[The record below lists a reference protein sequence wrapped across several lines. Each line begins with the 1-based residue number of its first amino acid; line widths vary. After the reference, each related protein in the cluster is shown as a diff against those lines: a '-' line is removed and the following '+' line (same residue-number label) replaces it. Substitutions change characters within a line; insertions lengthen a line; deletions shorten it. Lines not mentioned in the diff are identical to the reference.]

1 MNKSSSHDRAKKN
14 RSSLWESSSD
24 SDAGASD
31 DGSLSVEDIWGEG
44 TGYVPAIGDTPVTFP
59 GEQPTT
65 NRARGFGTTF
75 TDDASRTTTPG
86 TQDVVPDQGTPQAGE
101 SAAHHAGVDALTA
114 ENATPAK
121 TTAEQTT
128 SETEAPEAKATETP
142 AAESAAAETAAPDAV
157 SAHEVAADSVADA
170 VAAADVAESTTDVAE
185 AVDVAEAPGP
195 GVVLDAAAAQ
205 ASNRT
210 MRLPA
215 GAGTDDHGRAGAIG
229 GSGTAGV
236 PSDAGDVG
244 ENGEEPVGRGPR
256 SGRAQV
262 SRPHTAQRPG
272 RPATPAAQSAKQA
285 MQMVK
290 QNTQSAKQ
298 GAQPREVPL
307 FGSWLG
313 WCKEHLRALLW
324 GTAGF
329 LAVVAIALYTL
340 PIVAV
345 GQVKVNGIH
354 QLTYDDV
361 IAISEIEPGEN
372 MMRLNYSAAA
382 KRLIDDPWVE
392 KVNVKPEF
400 FNTVTIDITERT
412 PILFVRGDVEGQDIL
427 VDTHGVAFTTAP
439 APLGAIEL
447 IETDTTNT
455 KVLAD
460 IVAIVSALPD
470 NVRMQI
476 GSVAAH
482 TPNTIMLNTYDDRH
496 ITVGDGSNAANKA
509 LAVATA
515 LQMPGRFFNVSNPQ
529 LIAVS

>member
-1 MNKSSSHDRAKKN
+1 MNRSSSHDRAKKN
-14 RSSLWESSSD
+14 RSSLWESSSA

-44 TGYVPAIGDTPVTFP
+44 TGHVPAIGDTPVTFP

-65 NRARGFGTTF
+65 NRARGFGAAF
-75 TDDASRTTTPG
+75 TDDASCTTTPG

-101 SAAHHAGVDALTA
+101 SAAHHAGADALTA
-114 ENATPAK
+114 ETATAEK
-121 TTAEQTT
+121 TTAEKTT
-128 SETEAPEAKATETP
+128 AETEAPEAKATETP
-142 AAESAAAETAAPDAV
+142 AAESAAVEAVAPDAV

-170 VAAADVAESTTDVAE
+170 VAAADAAESTADVE
-185 AVDVAEAPGP
+185 EAPSP
-195 GVVLDAAAAQ
+195 GVVLDAAAAWAS

-215 GAGTDDHGRAGAIG
+215 GAGTDDPGHAGAIG

-236 PSDAGDVG
+236 PGDAGDAG

-262 SRPHTAQRPG
+262 SHPHTAQRPG

-307 FGSWLG
+307 VGSWLS

-329 LAVVAIALYTL
+329 LAVVAIALYSL